1 MKAAIEEL
9 KPTINQIFNHL
20 HQNPEVG
27 WKEVKTTEYI
37 KQLLIE
43 HGYNPQTFDDCT
55 GLFVEEGD
63 GDLCVGLRTD
73 IDALWQEVDGTYK
86 AIHSCGHDAHMTMVI
101 GTMLLLKKL
110 NLKVKGKL
118 KFIFQPAEEKGTGA
132 LAMIE
137 KGIIDDIDFLFG
149 VHLRPIQELRDG
161 QASPSIH
168 HGAAKFISGKILGE
182 DSHGARP
189 HLGKNAIE
197 IGATLINEISKIH
210 LDPTVSYSAKMTKFH
225 AGCESSNIIPGR
237 AEFSL
242 DLRAETNEMMEHL
255 TNKIEKIVN
264 AISNLYEVDIPLIT
278 EAQTA
283 AAIVNH
289 EAQNMMELAI
299 IETIGK
305 ENLAEPIK
313 STGGEDFHFYTFK
326 RPHLKATMLGLG
338 CNLTPGLHHPNMTFN
353 QQALLQGIEI
363 LTRAIM
369 NTFKYKQN

>member
-1 MKAAIEEL
+1 LKAAIEYL

-20 HQNPEVG
+20 HQNPDVG
-27 WKEVKTTEYI
+27 WQEVKTTEYI

>member
-73 IDALWQEVDGTYK
+73 IDALWQEVDGIYK